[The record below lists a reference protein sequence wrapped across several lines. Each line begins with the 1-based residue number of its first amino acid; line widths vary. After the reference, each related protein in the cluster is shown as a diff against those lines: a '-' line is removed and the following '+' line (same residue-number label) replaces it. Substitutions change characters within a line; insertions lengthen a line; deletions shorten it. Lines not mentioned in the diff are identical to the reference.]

1 MLALDFALA
10 RRLPVASNEHLYP
23 ELQLFIDG
31 EWISR
36 GDRTSE
42 NVLNPATGEV
52 LGVLPHASRADLDR
66 ALAAAER
73 GFKVWSAILPEKRS
87 EILRK
92 AARLLNDNGEQITR
106 VAAMESGKPLAQC
119 RIELHMATEIFEW
132 YAEEGRRAYGRVLP
146 QRQPGSRMLVIKQ
159 PIGPVAAFTPWNF
172 PQGNP
177 ARKLGAALGAGC
189 SCLIKPAEDTP
200 ASALLIAKA
209 LQEAGVPDG
218 VVNVVFGVPGEVCP
232 YVLRSKSIRKLSFTG
247 SIPIGK
253 ELMKLCSENMIR
265 TTMELGGHAPVLV
278 FDDVDLEKTLDLA
291 VTSKYRNGGQVCV
304 SPTRFFVHE
313 SLYARFVE
321 GFAAR
326 VGKMKIGNP
335 LDESN
340 HMGPMIHAR
349 RRAAVHELVQDAVT
363 HGATLHIGGAAIDG
377 PGFFY
382 QPTVLSNV
390 PDSARIMNE
399 EPFGPVALINPFKTF
414 EEVIE
419 KANRLPYGLAA
430 YAFTDSAKRVKL
442 LSEQIE
448 AGMIGINSFQISV
461 PESPFGGIKESGH
474 GHEEGIEGLD
484 ACLITKFI
492 SEV

>member
-1 MLALDFALA
+1 
-10 RRLPVASNEHLYP
+10 VASYEQLYP

-31 EWISR
+31 EWISKGAR
-36 GDRTSE
+36 SSE

-52 LGVLPHASRADLDR
+52 LGVLPHATPEDLDR

-73 GFKVWSAILPEKRS
+73 GFKVWSAMLPEKRG

-92 AARLLNDNGEQITR
+92 AAAIMQKNGEQITR

-119 RIELHMATEIFEW
+119 RIELHMSIEIFEW

-146 QRQPGSRMLVIKQ
+146 QRQAGSRMLVIKQ

-172 PQGNP
+172 PQANP
-177 ARKLGAALGAGC
+177 ARKLGASLGAGC
-189 SCLIKPAEDTP
+189 SCVIKPAEDTP
-200 ASALLIAKA
+200 ASAILMAKA

-232 YVLRSKSIRKLSFTG
+232 YILRSKVIRKLSFTG

-253 ELMKLCSENMIR
+253 EIMKLCAENMIR

-278 FDDVDLEKTLDLA
+278 FEDADLEKTLDLA

-313 SLYARFVE
+313 SLYAKFVE
-321 GFAAR
+321 GFTTR
-326 VGKMKIGNP
+326 VNNMKIGNP

-349 RRAAVHELVQDAVT
+349 RRAAVDELVQDALS
-363 HGATLHIGGAAIDG
+363 HGATLNAGGKAIEG
-377 PGFFY
+377 SGFFY
-382 QPTVLSNV
+382 APTVLSSV

-399 EPFGPVALINPFKTF
+399 EPFGPVALINPFSSF
-414 EEVIE
+414 DEVIA
-419 KANRLPYGLAA
+419 KANCLPYGLAA

-442 LSEQIE
+442 LGEQLE

-474 GHEEGIEGLD
+474 GHEEGIEGLE
-484 ACLITKFI
+484 ACMITKFI
-492 SEV
+492 SET

>member
-1 MLALDFALA
+1 MT
-10 RRLPVASNEHLYP
+10 VSNDLYP

-36 GDRTSE
+36 GNRHSE
-42 NVLNPATGEV
+42 QVLNPATGEV
-52 LGVLPHASRADLDR
+52 LGDLPHATTADLDR

-73 GFKVWSAILPEKRS
+73 GFKVWSGFLPEKRG

-92 AARLLNDNGEQITR
+92 AAAILTQRGDQVTR
-106 VAAMESGKPLAQC
+106 VATLESGKPLAQS
-119 RIELHMATEIFEW
+119 RIELHMSTEVLEW
-132 YAEEGRRAYGRVLP
+132 YAEEGRRAYGRVLA
-146 QRQPGSRMLVIKQ
+146 QRQPGSRMLVIRQ

-189 SCLIKPAEDTP
+189 SCVIKPAEDTP
-200 ASALLIAKA
+200 ASALLMAKA

-218 VVNVVFGVPGEVCP
+218 VFNVVFGNPAEVCP
-232 YVLRSKSIRKLSFTG
+232 YILRSKIIRKLTFTG
-247 SIPIGK
+247 SIPVGK
-253 ELMKLCSENMIR
+253 ELVKIAAENMIR

-278 FDDVDLEKTLDLA
+278 FDDVNLESVLDMS
-291 VTSKYRNGGQVCV
+291 VTAKFRNAGQVCV
-304 SPTRFFVHE
+304 SPTRFYVHE
-313 SLYARFVE
+313 SLYAKFVE
-321 GFAAR
+321 GFTAR
-326 VGKMKIGNP
+326 VKAMKIGNP

-340 HMGPMIHAR
+340 HMGPLIHAR
-349 RRAAVHELVQDAVT
+349 RREAIAALVGDAVAE
-363 HGATLHIGGAAIDG
+363 GATLNTGGEAIEG

-382 QPTVLSNV
+382 QPTVLSDV
-390 PDSARIMNE
+390 PDSARIMND
-399 EPFGPVALINPFKTF
+399 EPFGPVAVINPFSSYD
-414 EEVIE
+414 EVMA

-430 YAFTDSAKRVKL
+430 FAFTDSAKRVKL
-442 LSEQIE
+442 IGEQLE
-448 AGMIGINSFQISV
+448 AGMIGINSFAISV

-474 GHEEGIEGLD
+474 GSEEGIEGLD